1 MYPRRACASR
11 RQLWH
16 DGDMRNVLPRLL
28 AALPDAITS
37 GVFLTAWIAPEVAGP
52 ERIKNLLL
60 TMLIEF
66 IVVHSS
72 GFYGGITAMDASRL
86 KRALAMLGLGAFY
99 MAFILAFS
107 LTFGSTWPIWVFGWL
122 LGSRFV
128 HLWVAPVEDAAA
140 TTRTMQLW
148 AVSIAADVL
157 GAIATVILPLPEL
170 GITPEVI
177 DSLHLEGS
185 GEWIE
190 RPYTVLAFGALYFGI
205 QAWAK
210 YALSG
215 SDAAAR
221 ATVVKSTTSRRQ
233 SP

>member
-1 MYPRRACASR
+1 
-11 RQLWH
+11 
-16 DGDMRNVLPRLL
+16 MRNFLPRLL
-28 AALPDAITS
+28 AALPDAITAS
-37 GVFLTAWIAPEVAGP
+37 VFLTAWIAPAVAGP

-72 GFYGGITAMDASRL
+72 GFYGGIMAMSDASRL

-99 MAFILAFS
+99 MIFIFAFS
-107 LTFGSTWPIWVFGWL
+107 LIFGSTWPIWAFLWL

-148 AVSIAADVL
+148 AASVAAYVL
-157 GAIATVILPLPEL
+157 GAIATVILPLPAL

-177 DSLHLEGS
+177 ESLHLKGS

-190 RPYTVLAFGALYFGI
+190 RPYTVLAFGTLYFGI

-221 ATVVKSTTSRRQ
+221 ATLVKSATSRRQ
-233 SP
+233 SQ